1 MMKILLTG
9 GAGFIGAHVTQAYL
23 QAGHEVVVVDDLSR
37 GHIENLPQGITLHRV
52 NITDAGALEAVF
64 QTERPQV
71 VNHHA
76 ALVSVRES
84 ADCPERYFQ
93 VNLEGTGN
101 VVRAALAA
109 GAEKIIY
116 ASSGGAVYGEA
127 QSLPIAEDHPL
138 NPLSA
143 YGESKM
149 LAEKLIREQ
158 DGRFES
164 VILRY
169 GNVYGSGQD
178 PRFGNG
184 AVAIFA
190 ERMLSG
196 QTITLFG
203 SGEQVR
209 DYIFVT
215 DAVKANLAV
224 LEPGATGTYNLGTGR
239 GLTLLQV
246 LDQLAVTLDREPELR
261 FQEPHPFE
269 VWRNVLD
276 ASRAETYLGWR
287 VEVDFE
293 VGLRHVLAAV
303 GHDFQKVHPPQV
315 RCSGGSETTH
325 NDDLRKI

>member
-1 MMKILLTG
+1 MRIALTG
-9 GAGFIGAHVTQAYL
+9 GAGFIGAHVAKAYL
-23 QAGHEVVVVDDLSR
+23 QAGHEVVIVDDLSR
-37 GHIENLPQGITLHRV
+37 GHAENLPQGITLHRV
-52 NITDAGALEAVF
+52 DITDAEALEAVF
-64 QTERPQV
+64 QAERPQI

-84 ADCPERYFQ
+84 ARSPERYFQ
-93 VNLEGTGN
+93 VNIEGTRN
-101 VVRAALAA
+101 VLRAAMAA

-127 QSLPIAEDHPL
+127 QNLPIAEDHTL
-138 NPLSA
+138 NPLSP
-143 YGESKM
+143 YGESKL
-149 LAEKLIREQ
+149 LAERLIREQ

-169 GNVYGSGQD
+169 GNVYGPGQD
-178 PRFGNG
+178 TRFGNG

-209 DYIFVT
+209 DYIFIE

-224 LEPGATGTYNLGTGR
+224 LESSEIGTYNLGTGH
-239 GLTLLQV
+239 GLTLLEV
-246 LDQLAVTLDREPELR
+246 LEHITAALDLQPELE

-276 ASRAETYLGWR
+276 ASRAETNLGWR
-287 VEVDFE
+287 AEVDFE
-293 VGLRHVLAAV
+293 TGLGL
-303 GHDFQKVHPPQV
+303 QV
-315 RCSGGSETTH
+315 TGKAGNSKNR
-325 NDDLRKI
+325 

>member
-1 MMKILLTG
+1 MKILLTG
-9 GAGFIGAHVTQAYL
+9 GAGFIGAHVAKAYV

-37 GHIENLPQGITLHRV
+37 GHVENLPGGVSLYRV
-52 NITDAGALEAVF
+52 DITDAGALEAVF
-64 QTERPQV
+64 QAERPQV

-84 ADCPERYFQ
+84 ARCPERYFQ

-101 VVRAALAA
+101 VVRASLAA

-127 QSLPIAEDHPL
+127 QSLPIAEEHPL
-138 NPLSA
+138 NPLSP
-143 YGESKM
+143 YGESKV
-149 LAEKLIREQ
+149 LAERLIREQ

-169 GNVYGSGQD
+169 GNVYGPGQD

-190 ERMLSG
+190 ERTLGG
-196 QTITLFG
+196 QTINIFG
-203 SGEQVR
+203 NGEQVR
-209 DYIFVT
+209 DYIFVA
-215 DAVKANLAV
+215 DAVKANLAA
-224 LEPGATGTYNLGTGR
+224 LESSVTGTYNLGTGR

-246 LDQLAVTLDREPELR
+246 LDKLAAALDLEPELN
-261 FQEPHPFE
+261 FHEPHPFD

-276 ASRAETYLGWR
+276 STRAGAHMAWR
-287 VEVDFE
+287 AEVDFE
-293 VGLRHVLAAV
+293 SGLEEQVS
-303 GHDFQKVHPPQV
+303 GHRKQV
-315 RCSGGSETTH
+315 TGKT
-325 NDDLRKI
+325 